1 VDHTDDEGS
10 EVERDDA
17 LDQSPVGQLR
27 LIVKK
32 LANQLNEPEALRS
45 DEIAEFRQLLE
56 ERRRQRWLWRRIGV
70 FFIGIPS
77 AAVAIWQ
84 LAKGLIEWIKSQ

>member
-1 VDHTDDEGS
+1 VDHTGDEGP

-32 LANQLNEPEALRS
+32 LAKQLNEPEALRS

-56 ERRRQRWLWRRIGV
+56 ERRRQRWLWRRIGI
-70 FFIGIPS
+70 FFVGIPS

-84 LAKGLIEWIKSQ
+84 LAKAVVEWIKSQ